1 MEGAFREYELDYW
14 KTSYIDAW
22 AYINENIPPGSKIL
36 STVTYNFDDLYAE
49 HEYTFG
55 NLLELDEQD
64 YADYDYAL
72 LDTRLNVDLGL
83 LPDAP
88 IVYEM
93 KVDHAT
99 LVMIKRIPKQDR

>member
-1 MEGAFREYELDYW
+1 M
-14 KTSYIDAW
+14 
-22 AYINENIPPGSKIL
+22 
-36 STVTYNFDDLYAE
+36 TYNFDDLYAE

-55 NLLELDEQD
+55 NLLELDKQD

-99 LVMIKRIPKQDR
+99 LVMIQKIPKQDRGRSWSFSKGNLSRQRTSPPVTCPS